1 LSVTTPLWR
10 IIWAFRERWRRWGE
24 DDMSGL
30 RQKLVDPNAY
40 KDSILVLTSPEFR
53 ALADLNTTRLAE
65 HPGALIS
72 PLLIL
77 IDGYG
82 LRLAIRVGSPP
93 GSRDVQ
99 SNATA

>member
-24 DDMSGL
+24 DDMSSL

-40 KDSILVLTSPEFR
+40 KDGMLMLTSPEFR
-53 ALADLNTTRLAE
+53 ALADLNTSRLAE
-65 HPGALIS
+65 HPGASIS

-82 LRLAIRVGSPP
+82 LRLAIRVGPP
-93 GSRDVQ
+93 PAGRDVR
-99 SNATA
+99 SNAAA